1 MLCISP
7 AAGSATFG
15 YIYLSDTKRRHEA
28 AITAYF
34 NSAGCGVA
42 VLPCPDF
49 EKFVAD
55 NNLLYHDLLFVSD
68 IPRYI
73 IPVGLRILKA
83 QNYDDSPC
91 YNWLPDPPSLSSLGP
106 S

>member
-7 AAGSATFG
+7 ANGSATFG
-15 YIYLSDTKRRHEA
+15 YIYLSDAKRHHEA

-34 NSAGCGVA
+34 DSAGREVG

-49 EKFVAD
+49 EQFVTN
-55 NNLLYHDLLFVSD
+55 NNLLYRDLLFISN

-73 IPVGLRILKA
+73 ISAGLSILEA
-83 QNYDDSPC
+83 QNYDDSPR
-91 YNWLPDPPSLSSLGP
+91 
-106 S
+106 